1 MNKLNAA
8 RLRAND
14 FPEHIFCGKKC
25 RNETGWG
32 FDGLTD
38 GLPINLVVSAMGHA
52 VEFRRGSRQLS
63 GGHRGLPGSAARIL
77 KKMCSSSR
85 HPRPAAALPTFHA
98 E

>member
-25 RNETGWG
+25 RNGTGWG

-38 GLPINLVVSAMGHA
+38 GLPINRAVSAMGHA
-52 VEFRRGSRQLS
+52 VEFRRLTASFRGDIAD
-63 GGHRGLPGSAARIL
+63 HRGVRRGS
-77 KKMCSSSR
+77 
-85 HPRPAAALPTFHA
+85 
-98 E
+98 